1 MTVHFFPAELSA
13 VGSVKCF
20 HLPSSGAVLN
30 YYGPVMSV
38 AKVLEAS
45 DCFLD
50 PDIGKSPACHT
61 QRGNIIFLG
70 FGVRCDTHFIISC
83 LFTSYLGYK
92 RLIWH
97 DRFLSITDILI
108 LRELLNCWWIISNRV
123 NLLDFETLCYSKY
136 LTPSLITFIVKIV
149 IKSYWFCP
157 LADLWSLLLLLLN
170 LIWSSHIVLHLWY
183 KPNNSLPEFPE

>member
-1 MTVHFFPAELSA
+1 MPPPAEKMSSLRGHIWMLPQISLLPYDCVFFPAELCA

-20 HLPSSGAVLN
+20 HLPSSVAVLN

-92 RLIWH
+92 
-97 DRFLSITDILI
+97 ILI
-108 LRELLNCWWIISNRV
+108 
-123 NLLDFETLCYSKY
+123 
-136 LTPSLITFIVKIV
+136 
-149 IKSYWFCP
+149 
-157 LADLWSLLLLLLN
+157 
-170 LIWSSHIVLHLWY
+170 
-183 KPNNSLPEFPE
+183 